1 MEREPGVVHEQE
13 EPEKKQ
19 RRSQRPPKPLTHRID
34 PKKLQELYQANGL
47 HRPELTKRPTARD
60 KIHATG
66 QPPKRPKETTRM
78 DPHIGPQPGT
88 KPGVGGTQQQHSA
101 QFQGVVNTGE
111 KALIYGGAAY
121 AVGTLLMITW
131 KGVTRWL
138 G

>member
-1 MEREPGVVHEQE
+1 MEREPGVVHEQ
-13 EPEKKQ
+13 EKKQ
-19 RRSQRPPKPLTHRID
+19 RRSQRPPKPLTHKLD

-47 HRPELTKRPTARD
+47 HRPELTKRPPARD

-66 QPPKRPKETTRM
+66 QQPKRPKETTRM
-78 DPHIGPQPGT
+78 DPHIGPQPGV